1 MRNYRKDGSF
11 FWNELRASP
20 VYDEKG
26 RLVNFVGVQNDVL
39 GRRKGEEERD
49 LFAPRRTDRQGRG
62 GKEEAGASGRGG
74 ATLTASLQ
82 YSSTVACVAYL
93 TVPESAD

>member
-1 MRNYRKDGSF
+1 LRNYRKDGSF

-49 LFAPRRTDRQGRG
+49 LLLLGEQTAR
-62 GKEEAGASGRGG
+62 EEAAKRRPGLLAEEGPR
-74 ATLTASLQ
+74 LRLRC
-82 YSSTVACVAYL
+82 STRPPSPA
-93 TVPESAD
+93 